1 MYWCQKFIYAMAAI
15 SITLSNKEDH
25 ISLWMATSIRITP
38 RWSARAR
45 WLTSNKVGEPGAR
58 ACQACHSIRLLTSI
72 NWAISTQISTQT
84 LSIMSKMGNLRS
96 KPKNRLLKD
105 WTVMMTW
112 IPATIWIWTIT
123 WALLVIQKP
132 IWSQCQIK
140 ATHFSHQDSKWSTL
154 TLES

>member
-1 MYWCQKFIYAMAAI
+1 MAAI
-15 SITLSNKEDH
+15 SITLTHKGDH
-25 ISLWMATSIRITP
+25 TSLWMATSIRITP

-45 WLTSNKVGEPGAR
+45 WSTSNKAGEAGAR
-58 ACQACHSIRLLTSI
+58 ACQACHSTRLSTSI
-72 NWAISTQISTQT
+72 SWAISTPISTQT
-84 LSIMSKMGNLRS
+84 LSTMSKMGNLLS

-132 IWSQCQIK
+132 IWSQCLTK
-140 ATHFSHQDSKWSTL
+140 ATHSSHQDSKWSTP